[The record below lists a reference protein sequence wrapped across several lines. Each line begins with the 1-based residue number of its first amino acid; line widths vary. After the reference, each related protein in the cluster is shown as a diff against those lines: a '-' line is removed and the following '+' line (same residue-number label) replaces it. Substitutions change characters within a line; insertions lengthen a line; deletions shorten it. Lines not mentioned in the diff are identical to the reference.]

1 MVLFVCEIF
10 VNFTLIMVQQDFFI
24 NQLLVLWNFE
34 TIQFKIEVEIG
45 HRVTC
50 RLVINKMKLVH
61 IGMGQSLFY
70 CNSLCWVKSKHFLN
84 QIDGLWI
91 LSTLKHFVEVFSPST
106 WQLLHKSSIVNV
118 FDCFNKL
125 SIWLSNEIGYHHHL
139 FLLTLRW

>member
-10 VNFTLIMVQQDFFI
+10 IDFTLIVVQQDFFI
-24 NQLLVLWNFE
+24 NQLLVFWNFQA
-34 TIQFKIEVEIG
+34 IQFKVEIEVG

-50 RLVINKMKLVH
+50 RLIINEMKLVH

-70 CNSLCWVKSKHFLN
+70 CDSFCWVKSKHFLN

-91 LSTLKHFVEVFSPST
+91 LSTLKHFVEVLSSSI
-106 WQLLHKSSIVNV
+106 WQLLHKSPIVNV

-125 SIWLSNEIGYHHHL
+125 SIWLPN
-139 FLLTLRW
+139 

>member
-10 VNFTLIMVQQDFFI
+10 IDFTLIVVQQDFFI
-24 NQLLVLWNFE
+24 NQLLVFWNFQA
-34 TIQFKIEVEIG
+34 IQFKVEIEVG

-50 RLVINKMKLVH
+50 RLIINKMKLVH

-70 CNSLCWVKSKHFLN
+70 CDSFCWVKSKHFLN

-91 LSTLKHFVEVFSPST
+91 LSTLKHFIEVLSSSI
-106 WQLLHKSSIVNV
+106 WQLLHKSPIVNV

-125 SIWLSNEIGYHHHL
+125 SIWLPN
-139 FLLTLRW
+139 